1 MADFDPKAY
10 LKKFD
15 PKAYLATKTAAE
27 AGAEP
32 DSPLGRAL
40 AANPADVVPVN
51 DPQEGFLGN
60 FTRQGQRFMTPE
72 EAGAD
77 MKANLNLGGQQILR
91 SFLAGGG
98 PFLDELAGVKAVG
111 GAGLDTLKKAAGGDF
126 EARNP
131 LDVYRGAR
139 DIERRETKQ
148 ATSSAP
154 EAAFLGQLAA
164 TLPVGAA
171 GGGMGLGG
179 RLLSQAGANAV
190 AMGENEL
197 GASDID
203 ATKGG
208 SSDLAKQVLQSMM
221 TGGAIGAA
229 GELGASGLGAGAR
242 YLGGKAGGALEALS
256 AQIARQR
263 EKAVNSARGSLGGII
278 AGQNNIAD
286 ALLDITRNPGNY
298 SLETATKA
306 FDALN
311 SPEGKTLLSRSA
323 ENNIG
328 KLGDALAREQPAR
341 DAFQEAIAAAKPDA
355 VAEEV
360 ARRSD
365 PANVLA
371 DVGGKAATSL
381 GQRALLGGIGAL
393 GGYALGHET
402 GAGLGAGLGYMAPGA
417 LQFMRNTVKSPAN
430 QAAVFG
436 LGQTALNDASG
447 AFRSSVA
454 PVVDTAV
461 SQSGDRNV
469 GYESLISK
477 WLKPGAPQSLVQ
489 EAQSRVDADARKN
502 LVNATNGA
510 APQE

>member
-1 MADFDPKAY
+1 MKILLALTLLLTLQQPAADGPIKIAIIV
-10 LKKFD
+10 
-15 PKAYLATKTAAE
+15 PVEGPVAETGE
-27 AGAEP
+27 AGRA
-32 DSPLGRAL
+32 AL
-40 AANPADVVPVN
+40 AAYVDEINKSGGINGRKLELRIAALDRDPA
-51 DPQEGFLGN
+51 
-60 FTRQGQRFMTPE
+60 MT
-72 EAGAD
+72 A
-77 MKANLNLGGQQILR
+77 ANLKR
-91 SFLAGGG
+91 LAT
-98 PFLDELAGVKAVG
+98 EEKVV
-111 GAGLDTLKKAAGGDF
+111 
-126 EARNP
+126 
-131 LDVYRGAR
+131 
-139 DIERRETKQ
+139 
-148 ATSSAP
+148 
-154 EAAFLGQLAA
+154 AF
-164 TLPVGAA
+164 V
-171 GGGMGLGG
+171 
-179 RLLSQAGANAV
+179 
-190 AMGENEL
+190 
-197 GASDID
+197 
-203 ATKGG
+203 
-208 SSDLAKQVLQSMM
+208 
-221 TGGAIGAA
+221 
-229 GELGASGLGAGAR
+229 
-242 YLGGKAGGALEALS
+242 
-256 AQIARQR
+256 
-263 EKAVNSARGSLGGII
+263 GGII

-298 SLETATKA
+298 SLETVTKA

-447 AFRSSVA
+447 AFRSSVT